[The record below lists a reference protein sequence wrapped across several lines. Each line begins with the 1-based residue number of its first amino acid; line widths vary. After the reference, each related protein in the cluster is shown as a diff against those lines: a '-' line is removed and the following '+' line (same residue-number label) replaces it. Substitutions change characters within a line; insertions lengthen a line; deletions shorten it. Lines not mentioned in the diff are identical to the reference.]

1 MLVAHVAEP
10 GSSELVGVVQL
21 INNRAG
27 APFGQLAEEGVTEL
41 CQTLA
46 IALKQRE
53 KPQGLKTKYDFLVSG
68 AVISAAELELAARS
82 ARKKAIDVEQVLTD
96 EFQVK
101 IPAIG
106 AALSK
111 FFSVP
116 YEPFKPDRV
125 KPMDLLKNL
134 KREDVEANQWLRSAH
149 PRAGPLVRCLPPE
162 PIRA

>member
-1 MLVAHVAEP
+1 MLVAPVAEP
-10 GSSELVGVVQL
+10 GSSELGGVAQL

-46 IALKQRE
+46 IALKQRQ

-82 ARKKAIDVEQVLTD
+82 ARKKAVDVETVLTD

-101 IPAIG
+101 LPAIG

-111 FFSVP
+111 FFGVP
-116 YEPFKPDRV
+116 YDPFKAHRINPLA
-125 KPMDLLKNL
+125 LLQTLNPT
-134 KREDVEANQWLRSAH
+134 AAAS
-149 PRAGPLVRCLPPE
+149 P
-162 PIRA
+162 